1 MFNVYVSG
9 LIFLNLNLPFP
20 LVRSVF
26 SNWYFDEYKVNLLAQ
41 IPLVER
47 SEEQELYEI
56 DYIKE
61 TFEKLTDEVVL
72 LLKKERSNKIDSIP
86 QTTVTK

>member
-1 MFNVYVSG
+1 MSERS
-9 LIFLNLNLPFP
+9 LN
-20 LVRSVF
+20 
-26 SNWYFDEYKVNLLAQ
+26 SNNDQGMKELADEYKVNLLAQ